1 MSLPDLITPDSVVLL
16 KSETKRSALEELV
29 AEVPEGAC
37 ALSPA
42 DILEKL
48 LAREELMST
57 GIGLGLGIP
66 HIRTAEIHKP
76 VLRIG
81 IQPAGISD
89 YAAIDE
95 VPVQILFM
103 ILMNEKQQRE
113 HLALL
118 SEIVRLMKKEGLH
131 DSLVKAETAAD
142 AAAVLLS
149 MLS

>member
-1 MSLPDLITPDSVVLL
+1 MSLPELITPDSVILL
-16 KSETKRSALEELV
+16 KSETKHSALEELV
-29 AEVPEGAC
+29 AGIPEGAC
-37 ALSPA
+37 SLSSQE
-42 DILEKL
+42 ILEKL

-66 HIRTAEIHKP
+66 HIRTAEIHEP

-81 IQPAGISD
+81 IQPAGIPD

-95 VPVQILFM
+95 LPVQILFM

-118 SEIVRLMKKEGLH
+118 SEIVLLMKKEGLH
-131 DSLVKAETAAD
+131 EALVKADTAAD
-142 AAAVLLS
+142 AVAILRS
-149 MLS
+149 MLK